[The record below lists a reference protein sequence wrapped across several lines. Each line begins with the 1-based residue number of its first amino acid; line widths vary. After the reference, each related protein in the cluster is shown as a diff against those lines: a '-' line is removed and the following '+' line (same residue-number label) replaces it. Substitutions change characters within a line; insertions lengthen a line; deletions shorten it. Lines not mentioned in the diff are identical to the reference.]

1 MCDKDRLIAGL
12 IKNKLNIKQILTM
25 PEKQKNPRNRSV
37 EPHRQDRNRKKN
49 NGKKLE
55 ISLLKLYMDD
65 KISENRFRE
74 VLKQLKNTREA
85 LKAAEKDATDLIYH
99 AQWESMRPQ

>member
-25 PEKQKNPRNRSV
+25 LEQRKNPNGSV
-37 EPHRQDRNRKKN
+37 APHRQDRNRKKN

-55 ISLLKLYMDD
+55 NSLLQLYMDD

-74 VLKQLKNTREA
+74 ALKQLKNTREA
-85 LKAAEKDATDLIYH
+85 QKAAEKDARDLIDH
-99 AQWESMRPQ
+99 AKWESMRPQ